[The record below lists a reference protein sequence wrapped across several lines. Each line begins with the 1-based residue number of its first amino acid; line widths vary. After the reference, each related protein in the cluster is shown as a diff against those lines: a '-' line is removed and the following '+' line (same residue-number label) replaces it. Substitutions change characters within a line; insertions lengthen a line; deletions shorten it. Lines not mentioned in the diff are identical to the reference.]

1 MDDVGDFDRM
11 GECPVHDDERQR
23 WEGQFPCAVHAALPA
38 TMRKGLERAGTL
50 INFPRGSVRSGGV
63 ILSDVCNDGSEI
75 FSGLRGPANL
85 HFTNE
90 TSVRYFRLPL
100 RA

>member
-1 MDDVGDFDRM
+1 V
-11 GECPVHDDERQR
+11 C
-23 WEGQFPCAVHAALPA
+23 
-38 TMRKGLERAGTL
+38 
-50 INFPRGSVRSGGV
+50 SGGI
-63 ILSDVCNDGSEI
+63 ILTNVCNDGGEI

-90 TSVRYFRLPL
+90 TSVRYSLLPL

>member
-1 MDDVGDFDRM
+1 VRGGGIVLTNVG
-11 GECPVHDDERQR
+11 
-23 WEGQFPCAVHAALPA
+23 
-38 TMRKGLERAGTL
+38 
-50 INFPRGSVRSGGV
+50 
-63 ILSDVCNDGSEI
+63 NDGGEI

-90 TSVRYFRLPL
+90 TSVRYSLLPL